1 MFMKAHAKPNAIPPV
16 RNLLTKIAAL
26 SRDEMEAE
34 LASFLFSSTKSVYR
48 ESVRVAFYE
57 GGINAITVNLLHV
70 LVEAGINKQKI
81 VAHCQKAK
89 LDSAPARYAR
99 TLEVELKGARLF
111 KSMIKTLLRYYSEER
126 VLTLVMGQQNAE
138 HLLHI
143 PQLLKYIESNKK
155 ALGKFPFLPKKPKTL
170 MALFFEM
177 EELNGKLSFGDF
189 PLGQKEDTQLLHGE
203 QVMGFDIV
211 IPQTHYDLVRIG
223 ESLRFCIG
231 NGDYS
236 KEVSEGKAVVALYKQ
251 GKPAYAFQFSPY
263 RVLEAQGFANQVEV
277 PAEIM
282 SSLKGMF
289 TITPTKDSQF
299 IPITDSYW
307 VNGYRYDGTDLFL
320 LLKETVY
327 VYKDVPLETY
337 ETLLDSRSK
346 GAYVNK
352 YIKKNYD
359 CEKLAHIEDVE
370 IV

>member
-1 MFMKAHAKPNAIPPV
+1 MKAHAKSNAIPQI
-16 RNLLTKIAAL
+16 RNLLTKITGL
-26 SRDEMEAE
+26 PRDEMEAE
-34 LASFLFSSTKSVYR
+34 LAGFIFSSTKAIYR
-48 ESVRVAFYE
+48 DAVRIAFFE

-70 LVEAGINKQKI
+70 LVESGFNKQKI
-81 VAHCQKAK
+81 VANCQKSK
-89 LDSAPARYAR
+89 LDSAPARYSR

-111 KSMIKTLLRYYSEER
+111 KGMIQKLLRYYSEDR

-138 HLLHI
+138 YLLHT
-143 PQLLKYIESNKK
+143 PKLLTYIESNKK
-155 ALGKFPFLPKKPKTL
+155 ALGEFTFLPKKPKSIL
-170 MALFFEM
+170 SLFWEM
-177 EELNGKLSFGDF
+177 EELNNKLSLGDF

-203 QVMGFDIV
+203 QVEGFDIV
-211 IPQTHYDLVRIG
+211 IPQTHYDLVKLG
-223 ESLRFCIG
+223 EALRFCIG

-236 KEVSEGKAVVALYKQ
+236 REVSEGKAVVALYKQ

-263 RVLEAQGFANQVEV
+263 RVLEAQGFANQAEV

-282 SSLKGMF
+282 SSLKSMF

-327 VYKDVPLETY
+327 VYKNVPLETY

-352 YIKKNYD
+352 WIKKNYD
-359 CEKLAHIEDVE
+359 CEKLANIEEVE
-370 IV
+370 MV